1 MWSHLACVCVH
12 VRARVHVCV
21 SYTDSIRIQIH
32 FHLHLGQRLQSR
44 ETIRVAATK
53 LLRARGKGNVLRP
66 VAGPLG
72 RLLEDPLPP
81 VGKSIPSPGRKRRS
95 SPVRPFSEARA
106 WPVRKG
112 PVGAGLGRAWRDGP
126 GKRLVRTR
134 AVPKAARLGAES
146 TSLEQG

>member
-1 MWSHLACVCVH
+1 MCVCA
-12 VRARVHVCV
+12 RAHACACVCV

-81 VGKSIPSPGRKRRS
+81 VGKSIPSPGRKWRS

-106 WPVRKG
+106 WPVGKG
-112 PVGAGLGRAWRDGP
+112 PAGVRLGRAWRDSP
-126 GKRLVRTR
+126 RKRLVRTR